1 VIPAAA
7 VEYNNDGSTF
17 TYTNPEPFAYV
28 QQPITVDTINASQAV
43 LSAGP
48 AAGTQVVTVG
58 AAELLGVEVSEFE
71 E

>member
-1 VIPAAA
+1 

-17 TYTNPEPFAYV
+17 AYTSPEPLAYV
-28 QQPITVDTINASQAV
+28 QQPITVDSINGTQAV
-43 LSAGP
+43 LAAGP

-58 AAELLGVEVSEFE
+58 AAELLGVEVSQFE